1 MRNPPVRIHTS
12 NTVATHTSHQ
22 AINPVRVLLRL
33 ADDHGVAFLKDLVY
47 RDQGLE
53 RLDLI
58 GEDRLPRM
66 DTDMS
71 ATCAVNTI
79 ACSQDVP
86 DTYTFMPAQKAADDL
101 WSQV

>member
-33 ADDHGVAFLKDLVY
+33 ADDHGVTFLKDLVY

-79 ACSQDVP
+79 ACLQDVP